1 MMATRLALITG
12 GMGGLGETISTKMAG
27 AGYRVVVTYSPSNT
41 KYRAWLE
48 EMKGR
53 GHSFSAYPVDVVNYD
68 DCARKCAQIQGECG
82 PIDILVNNAGI
93 TRDMTFRKMTKAA
106 WDEVMRTNLDSCF
119 NMTKQVMDGMVERAW
134 PRHQRVVGQRA
145 ERRLRADQLLGGQGR
160 HPLLHQGA
168 RARGGAQER
177 DGEYHFAGLHRHA
190 DGHRHSEGN
199 SRLEDPAADPARAAR
214 QARGGC
220 RPDYLSVLRG
230 SGIRHRREH
239 FHQRRPAHVLRS
251 RLRHMSASP
260 QESREARMQSQ
271 VRLIK
276 KYPNRRLYDT
286 KTSSYITLADV
297 KQMVLKQEDFQVID
311 AKSGD
316 DLTRAILLQIILEEE
331 SGGVPM
337 FSSDLLSQL
346 IRSYGNAM
354 QGMMGSYLE
363 RNIRAFQDIQK
374 ALQEQSHRMYGD
386 NSRASQELWAQ
397 FMNLQGPAMQSLMQA
412 YMEQSQKM
420 FSQFQEQMQSQARNM
435 FSGLSF
441 PGFPAGQPTKND
453 PEKQ

>member
-1 MMATRLALITG
+1 
-12 GMGGLGETISTKMAG
+12 
-27 AGYRVVVTYSPSNT
+27 
-41 KYRAWLE
+41 
-48 EMKGR
+48 
-53 GHSFSAYPVDVVNYD
+53 
-68 DCARKCAQIQGECG
+68 
-82 PIDILVNNAGI
+82 
-93 TRDMTFRKMTKAA
+93 
-106 WDEVMRTNLDSCF
+106 
-119 NMTKQVMDGMVERAW
+119 
-134 PRHQRVVGQRA
+134 
-145 ERRLRADQLLGGQGR
+145 
-160 HPLLHQGA
+160 
-168 RARGGAQER
+168 
-177 DGEYHFAGLHRHA
+177 
-190 DGHRHSEGN
+190 
-199 SRLEDPAADPARAAR
+199 
-214 QARGGC
+214 
-220 RPDYLSVLRG
+220 
-230 SGIRHRREH
+230 
-239 FHQRRPAHVLRS
+239 
-251 RLRHMSASP
+251 
-260 QESREARMQSQ
+260 MQSQ
-271 VRLIK
+271 LRLIK

-316 DLTRAILLQIILEEE
+316 DLTRQILLQIILEEE

-420 FSQFQEQMQSQARNM
+420 FQQFQDQMQNQARNM

-441 PGFPAGQPTKND
+441 PGFPAGQKSD
-453 PEKQ
+453 KGESDK